1 MWDTILLLFL
11 VGCFILVAYTLGL
24 KNGQKLKNNEEI
36 KLPEINPVKVIKNEI
51 ENYEEKKKQEINEI
65 NMFNIDNYDGTGL
78 GQRDIPR

>member
-1 MWDTILLLFL
+1 MWDTILLIFL

-36 KLPEINPVKVIKNEI
+36 KMPEVNPVRLLKNEM

>member
-11 VGCFILVAYTLGL
+11 VGCFILVSYTLGL

-78 GQRDIPR
+78 GQKDIPR

>member
-36 KLPEINPVKVIKNEI
+36 KLPEMNPVKVIKNEI